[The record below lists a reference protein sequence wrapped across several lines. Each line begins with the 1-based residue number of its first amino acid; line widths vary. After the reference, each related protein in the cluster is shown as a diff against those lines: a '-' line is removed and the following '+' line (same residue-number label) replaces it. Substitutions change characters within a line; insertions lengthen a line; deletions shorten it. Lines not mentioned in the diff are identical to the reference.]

1 MATFYQVSEMDIPE
15 LARFLSEA
23 NVGEVDLQKQYQYF
37 VVAKDDEGEILGTIG
52 LIPVENSGLLRSFV
66 ISPAFPA
73 EKISELV
80 QYMLLVAKSRELSS
94 IYLVTEKQS
103 SLAFFEAF
111 GFERKENIAQGI
123 KSSPHVEKLIQQ
135 ENWWF
140 MQKIL

>member
-1 MATFYQVSEMDIPE
+1 MVAFYQVSEMDIPE

-23 NVGEVDLQKQYQYF
+23 DVGEVDLQMYYQYF
-37 VVAKDDEGEILGTIG
+37 IVARHEEGEIVGTIG
-52 LIPVENSGLLRSFV
+52 LIPIKNSGLLRSFV
-66 ISPAFPA
+66 VTPDFPA
-73 EKISELV
+73 EKISELI
-80 QYMLLVAKSRELSS
+80 QYMLLAAKSRELAS

-111 GFERKENIAQGI
+111 GFERKVDIEEEI

-135 ENWWF
+135 KNRWL